1 MTVDRM
7 LPTREAEEL
16 LALTRDLADRE
27 VRPRAAAC
35 GAAEELPDG
44 LFRTLGEAGLLAPPF
59 PEELAAAASPASSAC
74 RCSRSLPP
82 AGLRWP

>member
-27 VRPRAAAC
+27 LRPRAAAC
-35 GAAEELPDG
+35 EAAEELPDG
-44 LFRTLGEAGLLAPPF
+44 LFRTLGEAGLLALPF
-59 PEELAAAASPASSAC
+59 PEELAAASPASSAC